1 MNAPDLTKQPPR
13 SPRVRLGGYA
23 LLPRL
28 LDKCRA
34 EIAGK
39 NGEYHFNCPL
49 DQQFLTFV
57 GVDAQ
62 LLKNEVA
69 TGKGDGE
76 ILDWINA
83 HASLR
88 RSPWEIV
95 QWSTWRDQAAPS
107 DYETREFFNGMH
119 KEAGPNRTDI
129 VTWCEMLDL
138 DDYVSFGGKA

>member
-39 NGEYHFNCPL
+39 GGEYHYNCPL
-49 DQQFLTFV
+49 DQQFLSFV

-69 TGKGDGE
+69 KGKGDGE

-88 RSPWEIV
+88 RLPWEIV
-95 QWSTWRDQAAPS
+95 QWSAWRDQAAPS

-129 VTWCEMLDL
+129 VTWCDMLDL

>member
-1 MNAPDLTKQPPR
+1 MNAPDLSKLPPR

-39 NGEYHFNCPL
+39 SGEYHFNCPL
-49 DQQFLTFV
+49 DQQFLSFV
-57 GVDAQ
+57 GVDAEM
-62 LLKNEVA
+62 LKKEVA

-76 ILDWINA
+76 ILDWING

-88 RSPWEIV
+88 RSPWEIA
-95 QWSTWRDQAAPS
+95 QWSAWRDQAAPS
-107 DYETREFFNGMH
+107 DFETREFFNGLH
-119 KEAGPNRTDI
+119 KQAGPNRTDV
-129 VTWCEMLDL
+129 VTWCDMLDL